1 MICYL
6 IVLFFM
12 SLKKILIFWHC
23 LSCALSGC
31 FPPPPYRLLHWC
43 MFVPPVPPVCFL
55 SWISIHEPDGDTW
68 ICRRCFRYGRGL
80 LGQNVRLTTNFP
92 PYKDL
97 VLHFF
102 YA

>member
-43 MFVPPVPPVCFL
+43 MSLLFVFCPGSPSTSLMV
-55 SWISIHEPDGDTW
+55 T
-68 ICRRCFRYGRGL
+68 RGFA
-80 LGQNVRLTTNFP
+80 GG
-92 PYKDL
+92 
-97 VLHFF
+97 VLDVGEGCLDRMGG
-102 YA
+102 